1 MTFTLKHKNPDFP
14 FKSPLKKINL
24 ENNSQGLSE
33 EALIAKRKRDK
44 AAAMTEDRKKKKRE
58 NQAKGQNGHS
68 DIHHKPDG
76 TTERVSVH
84 ANRGNF
90 GKGTKNEG

>member
-1 MTFTLKHKNPDFP
+1 MTFTLKHKCLTFP

-24 ENNSQGLSE
+24 ENNSQGLSI
-33 EALIAKRKRDK
+33 EALRAKRERDK
-44 AAAMTEDRKKKKRE
+44 LMAMTDDRKKKKNN
-58 NQAKGQNGHS
+58 NQKEGQRSDS

-76 TTERVSVH
+76 STERVSVH

-90 GKGTKNEG
+90 GKGTKSEG

>member
-1 MTFTLKHKNPDFP
+1 MTFTLKHKLPSFP

-24 ENNSQGLSE
+24 KNNSQGLSK

-58 NQAKGQNGHS
+58 NQEDGQNGYS
-68 DIHHKPDG
+68 DIHHKSDG
-76 TTERVSVH
+76 STERVSVH

-90 GKGTKNEG
+90 GKGTKREG